1 MDCRI
6 DEGLGSCGRGC
17 EMAGVTSGRGGFG
30 WTDTDGPTLVGV
42 SEGSRGGWYAIDE
55 PEIRLLLLN
64 RDDVVVACSVS
75 GETDDGERKLEVG
88 RRLDDEGIRIRP
100 LRLIPLGLIL
110 VEGRRCNT
118 FVGSTLG
125 RLYTGEVI

>member
-1 MDCRI
+1 M
-6 DEGLGSCGRGC
+6 
-17 EMAGVTSGRGGFG
+17 GVN
-30 WTDTDGPTLVGV
+30 
-42 SEGSRGGWYAIDE
+42 EGSRGGWYAIDG
-55 PEIRLLLLN
+55 PELRLRLLLLN
-64 RDDVVVACSVS
+64 KDEGVVACSVS
-75 GETDDGERKLEVG
+75 GETDDGERKLDVG
-88 RRLDDEGIRIRP
+88 RKLDDEGIRLRP